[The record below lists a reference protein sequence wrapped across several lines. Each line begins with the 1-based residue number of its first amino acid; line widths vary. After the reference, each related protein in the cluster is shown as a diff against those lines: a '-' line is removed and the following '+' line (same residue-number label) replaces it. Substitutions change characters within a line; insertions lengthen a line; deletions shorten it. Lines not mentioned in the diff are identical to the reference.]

1 MKNKKKLRSDPP
13 TFWEGLKMYL
23 LEIIIA
29 SAVIYFLYWLTLY
42 YVENS

>member
-1 MKNKKKLRSDPP
+1 MQKKKIPRSEPP
-13 TFWEGLKMYL
+13 TFWESLKIYL

-29 SAVIYFLYWLTLY
+29 FGVIYFLYWLTLY